1 MNYILTAVSVILG
14 TGKNITSKL
23 GKEYF
28 ADING
33 CARVNAIT
41 SVIGCIV
48 FMLSFGNWSKSCSA
62 VFFILSF
69 LYGLCTFLSQIF
81 YIKAVKDGP
90 VSVCS
95 LIYSCGFIIPTV
107 FAAIAFKENVTLLKI
122 VGILLLVLCTFL
134 ASYQKEKTDKCNW
147 LIPACLAMLSSGTV
161 GVLQKTVRQFYPKW
175 YMDEYLFLAFT
186 FMLIISITA
195 MKLSK
200 PVYREFNKRYIHI
213 LTLFLAVCVVG
224 ANKLNLQLSGIMP
237 GVIFFP
243 AVNGGCLVLSSVM
256 SRVIFRER
264 FSKVKMLGLI
274 GSVVAI
280 VLTSQG

>member
-122 VGILLLVLCTFL
+122 VGILLLVLCTIL
-134 ASYQKEKTDKCNW
+134 ASYQKEKTDKYNW

-200 PVYREFNKRYIHI
+200 PVYREFNRRYIHI

-224 ANKLNLQLSGIMP
+224 ANKLNL
-237 GVIFFP
+237 
-243 AVNGGCLVLSSVM
+243 
-256 SRVIFRER
+256 
-264 FSKVKMLGLI
+264 
-274 GSVVAI
+274 
-280 VLTSQG
+280 

>member
-23 GKEYF
+23 GKGYF
-28 ADING
+28 SDING
-33 CARVNAIT
+33 CARVNAVT
-41 SVIGCIV
+41 SVIACIV
-48 FMLSFGNWSKSCSA
+48 FMLSIGYWNKSCNA
-62 VFFILSF
+62 VFFLFSF

-107 FAAIAFKENVTLLKI
+107 FAAIAFRENVTLLKI
-122 VGILLLVLCTFL
+122 TGILLLILCIFL
-134 ASYQKEKTDKCNW
+134 VSYSKEKTDKYNW
-147 LIPACLAMLSSGTV
+147 LFPACLAMLSSGAV
-161 GVLQKTVRQFYPKW
+161 GILQKTVRQFYPDW
-175 YMDEYLFLAFT
+175 YMDEYLFHAFA
-186 FMLIISITA
+186 FMLIISLAA

-200 PVYREFNKRYIHI
+200 PVNREFNKSYI
-213 LTLFLAVCVVG
+213 LCTLFLAVCVVG
-224 ANKLNLQLSGIMP
+224 ANKLNLRLSGIMP

-256 SRVIFRER
+256 SRVIFKER
-264 FSKVKMLGLI
+264 FSTVKILGLI
-274 GSVVAI
+274 GSVAAI
-280 VLTSQG
+280 VLTAHG